1 MDKKGITTMRL
12 NTNNYRSVLSE
23 KQISDEYVQKAT
35 GLSKK
40 TYLWILAN
48 EFIEL
53 GTLERIA
60 DAIGCPVSDI
70 IKPDNDGYSENC
82 IEWVKDGE
90 WATLSLSQRRT
101 ISEVKKLAKSHSEE
115 CQILAENK
123 DGSLYA
129 RVPVDWIKIRAP
141 RKISDKQRAIL
152 VEHMK
157 NIRRGI

>member
-1 MDKKGITTMRL
+1 MRL
-12 NTNNYRSVLSE
+12 NTNNYRSILND
-23 KQISDEYVQKAT
+23 KQLSDEYVQKAT

-53 GTLERIA
+53 ETLERIA

-101 ISEVKKLAKSHSEE
+101 ITKIKKLAKSHPEE
-115 CQILAENK
+115 CQIIAENK

-129 RVPVDWIKIRAP
+129 RIPLDWIRIYP
-141 RKISDKQRAIL
+141 TRKLSEKQRSVIAARL
-152 VEHMK
+152 NRK
-157 NIRRGI
+157 